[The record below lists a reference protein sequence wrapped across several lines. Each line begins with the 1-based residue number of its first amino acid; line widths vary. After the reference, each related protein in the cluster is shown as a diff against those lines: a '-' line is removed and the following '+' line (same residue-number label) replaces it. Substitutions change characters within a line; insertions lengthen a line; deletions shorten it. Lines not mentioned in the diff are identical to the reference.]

1 VQQIAREEHTTLPPL
16 EDDLLSRNMLAGD
29 LSGLGGKSAS

>member
-1 VQQIAREEHTTLPPL
+1 MQQIAREEQITLPPL
-16 EDDLLSRNMLAGD
+16 EGDLSSRNMVAGD